1 MSQLILIQE
10 TKDPEDPS
18 KILPGGYNWAYLNL
32 FVYLYIKLILSIT
45 LLWEMVVR
53 DALYEYQPL
62 TNLMH
67 NLYYIGER

>member
-18 KILPGGYNWAYLNL
+18 KILPGGHNWAYLNL

-45 LLWEMVVR
+45 LLWEMIVR

-62 TNLMH
+62 VNLMH
-67 NLYYIGER
+67 NLYYSDER